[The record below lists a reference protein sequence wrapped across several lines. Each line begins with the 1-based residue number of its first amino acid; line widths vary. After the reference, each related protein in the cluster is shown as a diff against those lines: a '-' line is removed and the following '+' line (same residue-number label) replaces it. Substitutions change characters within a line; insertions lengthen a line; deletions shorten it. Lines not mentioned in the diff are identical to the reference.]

1 MLLVLARIAQR
12 SQRVGGLARLRHDDR
27 EPARPERRR
36 AIAVFGSD
44 IDLDRQMRKALE
56 PVFGDHA
63 GVIGGAAG
71 GDRDAVEIA
80 EIERQR
86 HRQRHA
92 LGRHFDVIRQRM
104 ADDFGLLEN
113 FLGHEMAVIALV
125 DVHHGGLRFQHRA
138 LHDRALRV
146 VDLGAVAG
154 DDHPVA
160 VLEIAHRVGERRQRN
175 GIGADEHRAFAVAD
189 GERRAFARADQKIV
203 LAGEQERERKRA
215 AQPRQRRLDRLDRRR
230 AALHLLADQM
240 RDDLGVGLGDEFGAL
255 GLQLAAQL
263 DEILDDA
270 VVHDRK
276 PLGGVRM
283 GVVLGR
289 TAVGRPAGV
298 ADADG
303 SQQRLAGEP
312 RFQILQL
319 ALGAPPRQHA
329 VLQRGDARG
338 IIAAVFEALER
349 IDQLRRS
356 RLVADDSDNAA
367 HAGRTVPLRVNR

>member
-12 SQRVGGLARLRHDDR
+12 RQRVGGLARLRHDDR
-27 EPARPERRR
+27 QAPRPERRR

-44 IDLDRQMRKALE
+44 IDLDRQMGKALE

-71 GDRDAVEIA
+71 GDRDAVQFRK
-80 EIERQR
+80 IERQR

-92 LGRHFDVIRQRM
+92 LGRHLDVIRQRM

-113 FLGHEMAVIALV
+113 LLGHEMAVIALV
-125 DVHHGGLRFQHRA
+125 DVHHRGLRFQHRA

-146 VDLGAVAG
+146 VNLGAVAG

-175 GIGADEHRAFAVAD
+175 RIGADEHRALAVAD
-189 GERRAFARADQKIV
+189 GERRALARADQKIV
-203 LAGEQERERKRA
+203 LAGKQERQRKGA
-215 AQPRQRRLDRLDRRR
+215 AQPRQRRFDRLDRGS
-230 AALHLLADQM
+230 AALHLLADQV
-240 RDDLGVGLGDEFGAL
+240 RDHFGVGLGDEFGAL
-255 GLQLAAQL
+255 GGQLAAQL

-270 VVHDRK
+270 VVHDRE
-276 PLGGVRM
+276 LFGGVRM

-289 TAVGRPAGV
+289 PAVGRPAGV

-303 SQQRLAGEP
+303 PQQRLAASRCS
-312 RFQILQL
+312 RFLSL
-319 ALGAPPRQHA
+319 PW
-329 VLQRGDARG
+329 AR
-338 IIAAVFEALER
+338 
-349 IDQLRRS
+349 RRVS
-356 RLVADDSDNAA
+356 TPCSSVATPAES
-367 HAGRTVPLRVNR
+367 